1 MFPKTSPTVYV
12 VLSLIFACPVVF
24 GYTGQGQFNITTGQ
38 PTIDGIIGTGEW
50 DSATWIDMDTVYTG
64 SVPDLSEAKWAAMW
78 SPGTNLVYVV
88 ITGTDTDHIFSSS
101 FIEWNEHDDVEIH
114 IDAGNTDVTDYAY
127 YRDTMRYAQHYFIGP
142 NGSGGEWSAI
152 LGSSADAVIPG
163 GYAVTVNGNVIT
175 YEFALTPYT
184 DLNLANPAGSP
195 VRTLQAGDVIGL
207 DMIMSTKQTDGGF
220 GMLCENAV
228 MSKFSNASALLDHTL
243 VEAVLT
249 AGNESPTDGQ
259 TVLDPNVVLSWT
271 AGGYAAWH
279 DVYFGTDY
287 NDVNDA
293 NASDS
298 TGIYRGRQNLN
309 ATTYDTNDYDANGLE
324 AYRTYYWRIDEVN
337 EADPCSPWKGDVWQF
352 TVGCN
357 MTIEGPFDFLA
368 LAAFTQRWLDEGY
381 SCCAADLDHSGN
393 VDFADFAL
401 LAQDWY
407 LPGDY
412 NSPYAQWSNGPPTD
426 IGYFPIGVW
435 LQRPEDATLW
445 QNAGVNLYIGLWA
458 GPTEAQLTT
467 LLSAGMQVIAS
478 QNSTALAWKNV
489 TLANGRPLI
498 IGYNQQDEPD
508 NCQSDGQGGWG
519 PPVPTSTIQSYYS
532 QIIANDPTRPVWLN
546 LSQGVGWDNATWPG
560 QGGYIDP
567 DVDYPQYI
575 LGSDIVSFDI
585 YPMNCG
591 RVETCG
597 DAWRVA
603 LGVDR
608 LHQYSPD
615 GHIVW
620 NFIETG
626 DISANDIM
634 VTPEEIR
641 TEVWMSVIHGSTGIC
656 YFIHGKTLDPPSDFR
671 DRALLEPEHA
681 EQLAAVTAINNRLRQ
696 LAPVINSPTL
706 EGVAT
711 VEDVVGNTPV
721 DFIVKQYGGATYLFA
736 AGMRDSATV
745 KLFTLTGLADTTI
758 EVIDEGREML
768 LIDGQFPDEFDGYEA
783 HLYKIN
789 AIQ

>member
-1 MFPKTSPTVYV
+1 MFPKAFLTVCA
-12 VLSLIFACPVVF
+12 VLLLIFTCPAVF
-24 GYTGQGQFNITTGQ
+24 AYTGQGQFSIPPGQ
-38 PTIDGIIGTGEW
+38 PAIDGVISGGEW
-50 DSATWIDMDTVYTG
+50 DSATWIDMDTVYYG
-64 SVPDLSEAKWAAMW
+64 SPADLSEAKWAAMW
-78 SPGTNLVYVV
+78 SPATNLVYVV
-88 ITGTDTDHIFSSS
+88 ITGTDTDHIFSSD
-101 FIEWNEHDDVEIH
+101 FVLWNEHDDVEIH
-114 IDAGNTDVTDYAY
+114 IDANNTDTNPYNS
-127 YRDTMRYAQHYFIGP
+127 TMRYAQQYFIGP
-142 NGSGGEWSAI
+142 NGTGGEWSAI
-152 LGSSADAVIPG
+152 LGSSADDVIPG
-163 GYAVTVNGNVIT
+163 GYAVGVDGDVIT

-184 DLNLANPAGSP
+184 DLNLADPVGSP

-207 DMIMSTKQTDGGF
+207 DMVMSTKQTDGGF

-228 MSKFSNASALLDHTL
+228 GGKFSNASALLDHTL

-249 AGNESPTDGQ
+249 AGNESPGNGQ

-271 AGGYAAWH
+271 SGEYAVWH

-293 NASDS
+293 NTSDS
-298 TGIYRGRQNLN
+298 TGIYRSRQNLN
-309 ATTYDTNDYDANGLE
+309 ATSYDTNDYDANGLE

-337 EADPCSPWKGDVWQF
+337 EADPCSPWKGDVWSF
-352 TVGCN
+352 TVGCV
-357 MTIEGPFDFLA
+357 TIEGPFDFTA
-368 LAAFTQRWLDEGY
+368 LAAFTQLWLDEGY

-393 VDFADFAL
+393 VNFADFAL

-407 LPGDY
+407 PPPDY

-435 LQRPEDATLW
+435 LQRPEDAALW
-445 QNAGVNLYIGLWA
+445 KNAGVNLYIALWG
-458 GPTEAQLTT
+458 GPTVEQLTI
-467 LLSAGMQVIAS
+467 LQSAGMQVIAH

-489 TLANGRPLI
+489 TLADGRPLI
-498 IGYNQQDEPD
+498 IGYQQEDEPD
-508 NCQSDGQGGWG
+508 NY
-519 PPVPTSTIQSYYS
+519 PPTPASTIQSYY
-532 QIIANDPTRPVWLN
+532 AGWKAADPTRPIWLN
-546 LSQGVGWDNATWPG
+546 LSQGLGWDDGTWIG
-560 QGGYIDP
+560 QGGVIDP
-567 DVDYPQYI
+567 DTDYPQYI
-575 LGSDIVSFDI
+575 LGSDIVSHDI

-608 LHQYSPD
+608 LHQYSPE

-626 DISANDIM
+626 DISEYDKPGFGIM
-634 VTPEEIR
+634 ATVEEIR
-641 TEVWMSVIHGSTGIC
+641 TEVWMSIIHGSTGIC
-656 YFIHGKTLDPPSDFR
+656 YFIHGTTVDPPDDFR

-681 EQLAAVTAINNRLRQ
+681 DRLAAVTAINNRLHQ

-711 VEDVVGNTPV
+711 VEDVVGTTPV

-736 AGMRDSATV
+736 AGMRDSTTL

-758 EVIDEGREML
+758 DVIDEGRVL
-768 LIDGQFPDEFDGYEA
+768 SLVGGQFPDTFDGYEA

-789 AIQ
+789 ATQ